1 MTQDCLNSPSTAD
14 VSKRLPKGIH
24 VIGTEKLSDPSVEGI
39 SRRKRIKKKEDPS
52 TNPTSWSYIFILH
65 MAAKGLEKWLED
77 FNANEKNEHKQPYFI
92 HKTFRY
98 SYKDEERQQGVKKT
112 LEQSV
117 SGLVFLQGTVND
129 LQEFLKK
136 CFPQYHLVNDRCLE
150 RPASIKDSIM
160 QPFMN
165 VMKTHPEQVTFLRDS
180 FEKFAKDHVKLR
192 VLTGPFKDYEGY
204 IVRID
209 RDRQLVFNFGSYA
222 VAIRGVHKEDFEV
235 VEE

>member
-1 MTQDCLNSPSTAD
+1 MTQDCLDSPSTAD

-24 VIGTEKLSDPSVEGI
+24 VIGAEKLSDPSVEGM
-39 SRRKRIKKKEDPS
+39 SRRKRTEKKEDPS
-52 TNPTSWSYIFILH
+52 TDPTSWSYLFILH
-65 MAAKGLEKWLED
+65 MAVKGLEKRLKD
-77 FNANEKNEHKQPYFI
+77 FNADETKQPFFI

-98 SYKDEERQQGVKKT
+98 SYKDKEREQGVKKT

-117 SGLVFLQGTVND
+117 SGLVFLQGTVKS
-129 LQEFLKK
+129 LQEFLKTH
-136 CFPQYHLVNDRCLE
+136 FPQYHLVNDRSLG
-150 RPASIKDSIM
+150 RPASIKDSVM

-165 VMKTHPEQVTFLRDS
+165 VMKTHPEQVKFLRDD

-192 VLTGPFKDYEGY
+192 VLTGPFKGYEGY

-209 RDRQLVFNFGSYA
+209 RDRQLVFNFGGYA

-235 VEE
+235 VE

>member
-24 VIGTEKLSDPSVEGI
+24 VIGAERLSDPSVEGI
-39 SRRKRIKKKEDPS
+39 SRRKRIRKKEDPS
-52 TNPTSWSYIFILH
+52 TNPTSWSYLFILH
-65 MAAKGLEKWLED
+65 MAVKGLEKRLKD
-77 FNANEKNEHKQPYFI
+77 FNADETKQPFFI

-98 SYKDEERQQGVKKT
+98 SYKDKERQQGVKKT

-117 SGLVFLQGTVND
+117 SGLVFLQGTVNG
-129 LQEFLKK
+129 LQEFLADY
-136 CFPQYHLVNDRCLE
+136 FPQFHLVKDRSLG

-165 VMKTHPEQVTFLRDS
+165 VMKTHPEQVTFLRDD

-192 VLTGPFKDYEGY
+192 VLSGPFKDYEGY

-209 RDRQLVFNFGSYA
+209 RDRQLVFDFGVLA

>member
-24 VIGTEKLSDPSVEGI
+24 VTGADDKSDPGIEGT
-39 SRRKRIKKKEDPS
+39 P
-52 TNPTSWSYIFILH
+52 WGYLFIH
-65 MAAKGLEKWLED
+65 NKTAQAFENEMKD
-77 FNANEKNEHKQPYFI
+77 YNEKNTKRPYFI
-92 HKTFRY
+92 HKTLRY
-98 SYKDEERQQGVKKT
+98 SYKDEEKQQGVKKT

-117 SGLVFLQGTVND
+117 SGLVFLQGTVKD
-129 LQEFLKK
+129 LQEFLADY
-136 CFPQYHLVNDRCLE
+136 FPQFHLVKDRSLG

-165 VMKTHPEQVTFLRDS
+165 VMKTHPEQVTFLRDD

-209 RDRQLVFNFGSYA
+209 RDRQLVFDFGGRA

>member
-1 MTQDCLNSPSTAD
+1 M
-14 VSKRLPKGIH
+14 V
-24 VIGTEKLSDPSVEGI
+24 
-39 SRRKRIKKKEDPS
+39 
-52 TNPTSWSYIFILH
+52 
-65 MAAKGLEKWLED
+65 AKGLEKWLED
-77 FNANEKNEHKQPYFI
+77 FNAGEKPPPQHYFI

-98 SYKDEERQQGVKKT
+98 SYKDEEMQQGVKKT

-117 SGLVFLQGTVND
+117 SGLVFLQDTVDD

-136 CFPQYHLVNDRCLE
+136 HFPQYHLVNDRCLG

-192 VLTGPFKDYEGY
+192 ILTGIFKDYEGY

-209 RDRQLVFNFGSYA
+209 PDRQLVFNFGGYA
-222 VAIRGVHKEDFEV
+222 VAIREVHKEDFEV

>member
-1 MTQDCLNSPSTAD
+1 MTQDCLDSPSTAD

-24 VIGTEKLSDPSVEGI
+24 VTGAEKLSDPSVEGM
-39 SRRKRIKKKEDPS
+39 SRRKRTEKKEDPS
-52 TNPTSWSYIFILH
+52 TDPTSWSYLFILH
-65 MAAKGLEKWLED
+65 MAVKGLEKRLKD
-77 FNANEKNEHKQPYFI
+77 FNADETKQPFFI

-98 SYKDEERQQGVKKT
+98 SYKDKERQQGVKKT

-117 SGLVFLQGTVND
+117 SGLVFLQGTVKS
-129 LQEFLKK
+129 LQEFLKTH
-136 CFPQYHLVNDRCLE
+136 FPQYHLVNDRSLG
-150 RPASIKDSIM
+150 RPASIKDSVM

-165 VMKTHPEQVTFLRDS
+165 VMKTHPEQVKFLRDD

-192 VLTGPFKDYEGY
+192 VLTGPFKGYEGY

-209 RDRQLVFNFGSYA
+209 RDRQLVFNFGGYA

-235 VEE
+235 VE

>member
-1 MTQDCLNSPSTAD
+1 MTQDCLDSPSTAD

-24 VIGTEKLSDPSVEGI
+24 VIGAEKLSDPSVEGM
-39 SRRKRIKKKEDPS
+39 SRRKRTEKKEDPS
-52 TNPTSWSYIFILH
+52 TDPTSWSYLFILH
-65 MAAKGLEKWLED
+65 MAVKGLEKRLKD
-77 FNANEKNEHKQPYFI
+77 FNADETKQPFFI

-98 SYKDEERQQGVKKT
+98 SYKDKEREQGVKKT

-117 SGLVFLQGTVND
+117 SGLVFLQGTVKS
-129 LQEFLKK
+129 LQEFLKRH
-136 CFPQYHLVNDRCLE
+136 FPQYHLVNDRSLG
-150 RPASIKDSIM
+150 RPASIKDSVM

-165 VMKTHPEQVTFLRDS
+165 VMKTHPEQVKFLRDD

-192 VLTGPFKDYEGY
+192 VLTGLFKGYEGY

-209 RDRQLVFNFGSYA
+209 RDRQLVFNFGGYA

-235 VEE
+235 VE

>member
-24 VIGTEKLSDPSVEGI
+24 VIGAERLSDPSVEGI
-39 SRRKRIKKKEDPS
+39 SQRKRIRKKEDPS

-65 MAAKGLEKWLED
+65 MAAKGMEKWLEK
-77 FNANEKNEHKQPYFI
+77 FNADEKNTKQPYFI
-92 HKTFRY
+92 HKTLRY
-98 SYKDEERQQGVKKT
+98 SYKDEEKQQGVKKT

-117 SGLVFLQGTVND
+117 SGLVFLQGTVKD
-129 LQEFLKK
+129 LQKFLADY
-136 CFPQYHLVNDRCLE
+136 FPQFHLVKDRSLG

-165 VMKTHPEQVTFLRDS
+165 VMKTHPEQVTFLRDD

-209 RDRQLVFNFGSYA
+209 RDRQLVFDFGGRA

>member
-1 MTQDCLNSPSTAD
+1 M
-14 VSKRLPKGIH
+14 
-24 VIGTEKLSDPSVEGI
+24 
-39 SRRKRIKKKEDPS
+39 
-52 TNPTSWSYIFILH
+52 
-65 MAAKGLEKWLED
+65 
-77 FNANEKNEHKQPYFI
+77 
-92 HKTFRY
+92 
-98 SYKDEERQQGVKKT
+98 KKT

-129 LQEFLKK
+129 LQEFLAEH
-136 CFPQYHLVNDRCLE
+136 FPQFHLVNDRSLG

-165 VMKTHPEQVTFLRDS
+165 VMKTHPEQVTFLRDA

-192 VLTGPFKDYEGY
+192 VLSGPFKDYEGF

-209 RDRQLVFNFGSYA
+209 RDRQLVFDFGGIA

>member
-24 VIGTEKLSDPSVEGI
+24 VIGAEKLSDPSVEGI
-39 SRRKRIKKKEDPS
+39 SGRKRIRKKEDPS
-52 TNPTSWSYIFILH
+52 IDPTSWSYIFILH

-77 FNANEKNEHKQPYFI
+77 FNADEKNTKQPYFI
-92 HKTFRY
+92 HKTLRY

-129 LQEFLKK
+129 LQEFLADH
-136 CFPQYHLVNDRCLE
+136 FPQFHLVNDRSLG

-165 VMKTHPEQVTFLRDS
+165 VMKTHPEQVTFLRDA

-209 RDRQLVFNFGSYA
+209 RDRQLVFDFGGYA
-222 VAIRGVHKEDFEV
+222 VAIRGVHKEDFAV